1 MTAAPTSTGDND
13 HEDAESI
20 QGHIDSMKTEMGKEK
35 PRNTILKQL
44 MKFTYTTRRE
54 FILGGFTTVAAV
66 LETYPALKKPAVVC
80 SFTFLSSLFQV
91 EQEMTMILD
100 KADYLLLPIGQKIM
114 LLQFLCMQITVER
127 RQYVT

>member
-35 PRNTILKQL
+35 PRNTLLKQL

-54 FILGGFTTVAAV
+54 SILGGFTTVAAV
-66 LETYPALKKPAVVC
+66 LETY
-80 SFTFLSSLFQV
+80 S
-91 EQEMTMILD
+91 IL
-100 KADYLLLPIGQKIM
+100 L
-114 LLQFLCMQITVER
+114 
-127 RQYVT
+127 